1 MSRADDVPARQ
12 IERIAA
18 ITLGTADMAGA
29 VAFYEALE
37 FASSAAATRV
47 SAASPSATSIST

>member
-1 MSRADDVPARQ
+1 MPARQ